1 MDSTQ
6 TFTLHVS
13 EETHHDIT
21 VEVPDELL
29 DDMRQAGVDT
39 SDTSAVAKWLTDN
52 LDPDDGLITDV
63 ISDTTISGVTGR
75 EVTDVVPALH
85 EHEWVFKQN
94 VTTKGTVMPAHKV
107 CDCGAATE
115 VADGDA
121 PGREIGCDNEFCKS
135 MRAMDQ
141 TRYVA
146 LEARAEQ
153 AEEDADSL
161 TQRVEAAEDD
171 RAALLAH
178 VNHLTAE
185 NTRLQGIAEQVR
197 AETLAGFTE
206 ERTDLPVGSRVPC
219 DCPGD
224 WQHHA
229 RLLGDD
235 SPPTHAHFDFVP
247 SVRLVGPWEP
257 VEPRL
262 PGHVERR
269 DGKDAQP
276 PIDVPARPVAPVL
289 VSYADAFR
297 HAYAT
302 ADAGTSFVTLGR
314 RYVVK
319 CEWCPE
325 LFHGETKAEAV
336 AAFRIH
342 ERERLDIVARSSC
355 MGGGCAGA
363 GCQGCGAA
371 ASAQQRERYVALLN
385 PTEGDDRGKS

>member
-161 TQRVEAAEDD
+161 TQRIEALRADV
-171 RAALLAH
+171 AALADDWANSASISDYVMKVRLA
-178 VNHLTAE
+178 ASE
-185 NTRLQGIAEQVR
+185 VR
-197 AETLAGFTE
+197 A
-206 ERTDLPVGSRVPC
+206 
-219 DCPGD
+219 
-224 WQHHA
+224 
-229 RLLGDD
+229 LLDRDD
-235 SPPTHAHFDFVP
+235 EKAKALSGLTNVKSEHPPTD
-247 SVRLVGPWEP
+247 
-257 VEPRL
+257 
-262 PGHVERR
+262 
-269 DGKDAQP
+269 
-276 PIDVPARPVAPVL
+276 
-289 VSYADAFR
+289 
-297 HAYAT
+297 
-302 ADAGTSFVTLGR
+302 
-314 RYVVK
+314 
-319 CEWCPE
+319 
-325 LFHGETKAEAV
+325 GET
-336 AAFRIH
+336 
-342 ERERLDIVARSSC
+342 
-355 MGGGCAGA
+355 
-363 GCQGCGAA
+363 
-371 ASAQQRERYVALLN
+371 
-385 PTEGDDRGKS
+385 P